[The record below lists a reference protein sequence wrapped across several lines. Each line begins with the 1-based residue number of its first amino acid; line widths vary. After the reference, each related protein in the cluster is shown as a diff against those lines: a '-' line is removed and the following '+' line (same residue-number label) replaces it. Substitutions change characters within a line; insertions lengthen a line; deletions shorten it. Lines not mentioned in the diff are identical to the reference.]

1 MDNKVLYQHERLDN
15 NKLFYVGIGN
25 ITRAYSK
32 HGRNQYWKNV
42 VNKVGYKVRIIE
54 KNLTWKAA
62 CEMEKC

>member
-15 NKLFYVGIGN
+15 NKVFYVGIGN

-42 VNKVGYKVRIIE
+42 VNKVKKKKKKKK
-54 KNLTWKAA
+54 KNLIF
-62 CEMEKC
+62 